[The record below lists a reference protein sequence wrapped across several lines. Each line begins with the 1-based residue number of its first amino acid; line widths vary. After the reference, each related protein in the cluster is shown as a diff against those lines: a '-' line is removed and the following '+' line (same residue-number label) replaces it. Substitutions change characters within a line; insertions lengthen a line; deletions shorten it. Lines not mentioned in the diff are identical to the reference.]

1 MGGGRT
7 PSSRSGH
14 SQLPF
19 YPSLTLNIHHFILKV
34 QLFHKSSMQEGT
46 QAQEQTQSH
55 WSIHAG
61 LQEAEVAVVVPLAN
75 KGGTPGALQEGA
87 SGTRALQGELQEE
100 ALGMLRPYMMSSG
113 YTCGV
118 INILYWNLNIKE
130 IQLKFLFMF
139 LVSSYYITLYMV
151 ICSRFGFESLVP
163 VPIY

>member
-7 PSSRSGH
+7 PSSRSGY

-19 YPSLTLNIHHFILKV
+19 YPPLILDIPHFILRV
-34 QLFHKSSMQEGT
+34 QLFHKILSQGGT
-46 QAQEQTQSH
+46 QAQEQTQSP

-61 LQEAEVAVVVPLAN
+61 LQEVEVAVVGHLVN
-75 KGGTPGALQEGA
+75 KGGTPGARQEGA
-87 SGTRALQGELQEE
+87 SGTRALQGELLEE

-113 YTCGV
+113 YTSGV
-118 INILYWNLNIKE
+118 VNILYWNLNIKE

-139 LVSSYYITLYMV
+139 LVSGNYITLYMV

-163 VPIY
+163 IY